1 MHGAGEQ
8 QQQQNGQQNHR
19 YRLAIRM
26 DEQQQP
32 TTSSRQHPRHANPSS
47 LQTSMMCTPTSAT
60 TTISGNTGGQRFQ
73 PKRNGDPI
81 KLGNL
86 VLEPA
91 GTLVFQDKHGIPSGN
106 KKAVVAN
113 LFSIGPSP
121 VLTLPPPVQRQNG
134 NWYTISQNQPS
145 TSSASNVISLVPLS
159 NNHPPATSSATPDSG
174 IQSVPTSPPSPTCEF
189 HNDRKSET
197 VKQEQKEQ
205 EEDDDLE
212 DFADMPT
219 LKPVDEEDYEYDL
232 PSTSSGPCLTDIN
245 KTVPNPVHS
254 TTSTPLSTQEDLANG
269 MNAQEILSFAPNMD
283 EAEIVRRILAFA
295 PEKADSIATLIKK
308 GSAEEAKKKKKDME
322 AEVSS
327 TTPTTPR
334 VRGSRRKST
343 FAGRSTNSPDVT
355 TSNLPPEPSTSSMS
369 EEIDEA
375 EKAEGKRRG
384 RKPKRKRVIPR
395 DESKDVEVDI
405 KKAKCEQQE
414 HPEASDTVETTS
426 PSRPESAA
434 STTVDPVQFRL
445 KIREMMERQLEQL
458 TQKMSDDMTELRLGH
473 STSLKIGVGKR
484 KESFLRQLNEQS
496 RKLRK
501 SGVPTA
507 KRMRMFA
514 TDLKDGVEE
523 GSSDAK
529 KEGKEGIPFK
539 MRSRIPSRRLNA
551 EETPEYSNVE
561 EKFNGEYNEIT
572 RSVPWSEDI
581 VSIWKAPSLACGCT
595 KGACTSD
602 MECLNRALRVQ
613 CSKEC
618 TLSYCSNRRF
628 WKEDCDQKLR
638 VSNRSKDTIKT
649 KTARRAGEF
658 LCEYAGEVIT
668 YEEAR
673 SRFIKNHDA
682 RIIAIGPQLFVDAT
696 NRGNLARF
704 IKHSCTPNTR
714 VEIWSVNGSYKAGI
728 FCLADLSSNV
738 EITMDKSGLLPF
750 DISCNCSSPNCK
762 KIVRGMRRAIIASAE
777 DKNTIETRRFLQRN
791 RRKTIRSSR
800 KFGIPSILLSTD
812 DKSSI
817 LLQMKKT
824 LAAFSYRARAIGGSI
839 PLSMLSFYS
848 SIKKWLEV
856 NSSNPDPAEFISLL
870 HKWIDAAGDEDL
882 ERSFIAI
889 ESHYLPSSL
898 LSSAQQPK
906 KSIDNASKAKTASTS
921 CVSPVPSKRGDADL
935 SYLES
940 EYPIGSYDPDDAW
953 ETYQAKSRDNAV
965 RCTCGALDEDGEMVQ
980 CDKCHFW
987 LHIDCCQY
995 SIKEEK
1001 DYICEFCS
1009 KTGEDRLKRPVAD
1022 IKLLQQPEVRFENCV
1037 YYRSLMNRRGIQVRL
1052 NETVYVNRVFPDD
1065 HKVML
1070 RSLREEKK
1078 GAKHKEP
1085 NKYRFPEAP
1094 TEKLVTMN
1102 VERKDARIFRVER
1115 LFVCPGNNRFVFGSF
1130 YAWPH
1135 ETFADTGKV
1144 FSKREVF
1151 ATSYYETLPLDEV
1164 IGRCLVVDVP
1174 TWIKGR
1180 PKVPK
1185 FKEEDVYHCDMQ
1197 IGKNQRV
1204 FEKVPPK
1211 NRYPIN
1217 TQPYVFEEFTT
1228 PKKVVKD
1235 FRPYDSSNHSPKTA
1249 KAAVTSNSSS
1259 TTVSS
1264 KTTSSESL
1272 RDVNMKRISEKKIEK
1287 VLSRLVFLNS
1297 KQT

>member
-47 LQTSMMCTPTSAT
+47 LQTSMMCTPTNAT

-73 PKRNGDPI
+73 TNQI
-81 KLGNL
+81 MLGNSIL
-86 VLEPA
+86 KPA
-91 GTLVFQDKHGIPSGN
+91 GTLVFQHSKDKHGIPSGN
-106 KKAVVAN
+106 KKTVVAN

-189 HNDRKSET
+189 RNDRKSET

-445 KIREMMERQLEQL
+445 KIREMMGRQLEQL

-738 EITMDKSGLLPF
+738 EITMDKSGLLPC

-812 DKSSI
+812 DKSSL

-824 LAAFSYRARAIGGSI
+824 LAAFSYRARAIGGSM

-1022 IKLLQQPEVRFENCV
+1022 IKLLQQPEVRFENCI

-1078 GAKHKEP
+1078 GAKHKDS

-1102 VERKDARIFRVER
+1102 VERKNARIFRVER

-1235 FRPYDSSNHSPKTA
+1235 FRPYDSSNHFPKTA

-1297 KQT
+1297 KKT